1 MKLKELKQ
9 QITSLLA
16 GGMKKSEGFELVC
29 QQGAKPGA
37 AAKLIASYADP
48 ARCAAHRGKV
58 KVLVGIMCFLVMIC
72 FISGYFTGMDKGQGG
87 SWIFAILM
95 AIIPAAFAQGF
106 YRNSASAYNIYLI
119 LTIIQLPRA
128 FEGFTQ
134 TPVLSA
140 SIIGL
145 NLALLYFVFYLRQQL
160 FPDFVLITPKKVDG
174 RYVFSE

>member
-9 QITSLLA
+9 QISSQLA
-16 GGMKKSEGFELVC
+16 GGMKKSEVFEQVC
-29 QQGAKPGA
+29 QQGAKPRA

-134 TPVLSA
+134 TPVL
-140 SIIGL
+140 GQHYWPEYGP
-145 NLALLYFVFYLRQQL
+145 ALLC
-160 FPDFVLITPKKVDG
+160 VLSAPATLSRFCLDHPEKGGWTLCI
-174 RYVFSE
+174 